1 MKTGHNIYRHPLHLM
16 PPCVPGLSK
25 SFSSHPGEMG
35 AALAAALAASLAAP
49 LASSLAEAAA
59 GVFTWGGSHKQ
70 LVVLLFYSAVCFSLL
85 ERTSS

>member
-1 MKTGHNIYRHPLHLM
+1 M

-35 AALAAALAASLAAP
+35 AALSAALAASLAAP
-49 LASSLAEAAA
+49 LAAALAAPLAKAAA

>member
-35 AALAAALAASLAAP
+35 AALAAALAASLAA
-49 LASSLAEAAA
+49 SLAEAAA

>member
-1 MKTGHNIYRHPLHLM
+1 
-16 PPCVPGLSK
+16 
-25 SFSSHPGEMG
+25 MG
-35 AALAAALAASLAAP
+35 AALAAALAASLAA
-49 LASSLAEAAA
+49 SLAEAAA